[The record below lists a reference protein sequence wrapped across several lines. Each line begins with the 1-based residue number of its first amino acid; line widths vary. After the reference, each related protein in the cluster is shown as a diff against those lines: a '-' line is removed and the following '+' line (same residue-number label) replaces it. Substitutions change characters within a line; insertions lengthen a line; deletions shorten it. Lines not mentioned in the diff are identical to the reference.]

1 MRVSGG
7 RNASERTI
15 APPSATL
22 RPQASRHSPS
32 AMGGCMR
39 TRTNPLFLQVKTL
52 PINVTCDIV
61 EGLEQILTIVCKLS
75 PTPEHVAQIEA
86 TLKAFADG
94 CNYANEVVKPQTTSS
109 VTIQNLV
116 YQDLRSMFGLSA
128 NLAVRVCA
136 RVGANRKTA
145 KAKKKTV
152 ESFDPTSIDYD
163 ARIFDFRQKDNVVS
177 LTLMDGR
184 YHIPLDIGDYQAIHL
199 DGKKPTSAQLCKHR
213 DGNYYIH
220 IHIKTTPPDVT
231 EPVRVIGVD
240 LGRSDIAVTS
250 DGDSWSGEDIKATRD
265 RFARTRASLQSKAT
279 KGTRSTR
286 RRCRKILKRL
296 SGRERRY
303 QTNQNHVI
311 SKTLVTK
318 AKASKSSIALED
330 LTGIRE
336 RTNQQPRSKT
346 ERRRS
351 NSWAFC
357 QLQIFVIYKAIG
369 AGVKVVMVN
378 PRYTSQMCHK
388 CLHIHPVK
396 GQSYRSGKRF
406 KCGHCGFVG
415 DADSNGSMNIAAL
428 GASVNKHEGSILS
441 CNLQEHIRAI
451 TSPRYIVSRQAKQL
465 AVGN

>member
-1 MRVSGG
+1 MLSF
-7 RNASERTI
+7 
-15 APPSATL
+15 
-22 RPQASRHSPS
+22 
-32 AMGGCMR
+32 
-39 TRTNPLFLQVKTL
+39 TNLLFFFAKTL
-52 PINVTCDIV
+52 PCDITCDNID
-61 EGLEQILTIVCKLS
+61 GMEQILTIVCKLS

-163 ARIFDFRQKDNVVS
+163 ARIFDFREKDNVVS
-177 LTLMDGR
+177 LTLMNGR
-184 YHIPLDIGDYQAIHL
+184 YRIPLDIGEYQAVNL
-199 DGKKPTSAQLCKHR
+199 NGKKPTSAQLCKHR
-213 DGNYYIH
+213 DGSYYIH
-220 IHIKTTPPDVT
+220 IQVKTIPPDPT
-231 EPVRVIGVD
+231 DPERVIGVD

-250 DGDSWSGEDIKATRD
+250 DGDSWSGKDIKATRD
-265 RFARTRASLQSKAT
+265 RFSRTRASLQSKAKRALRGKLPPQTSRT

-311 SKTLVTK
+311 SKTIVFK

-351 NSWAFC
+351 NSWAFY
-357 QLQIFVIYKAIG
+357 QLRIFLTYKAIG

-415 DADSNGSMNIAAL
+415 DADSNGSLNIAAL
-428 GASVNKHEGSILS
+428 GVPVNALEGSILS

-451 TSPRYIVSRQAKQL
+451 TSPSGRVTRPVRYIVSRQAKQL
-465 AVGN
+465 AVGS

>member
-1 MRVSGG
+1 
-7 RNASERTI
+7 
-15 APPSATL
+15 
-22 RPQASRHSPS
+22 
-32 AMGGCMR
+32 MGGFMR
-39 TRTNPLFLQVKTL
+39 TRTNSLFFHVKTL
-52 PINVTCDIV
+52 LVDITCDII
-61 EGLEQILTIVCKLS
+61 ERMEQILTIVCKLS
-75 PTPEHVAQIEA
+75 PTTEHVAQIEA
-86 TLKAFADG
+86 TLKAFADA

-152 ESFDPTSIDYD
+152 ESFDATSIDYD

-177 LTLMDGR
+177 LTLMNGR
-184 YHIPLDIGDYQAIHL
+184 YRIPLDIGEYQAVNL
-199 DGKKPTSAQLCKHR
+199 DGKKPTSAQLCKHQ
-213 DGNYYIH
+213 DGSYYIH
-220 IHIKTTPPDVT
+220 IQVKTIPPDTT
-231 EPVRVIGVD
+231 EPERVIGVD

-250 DGDSWSGEDIKATRD
+250 DGDSWSGKDIKATRD
-265 RFARTRASLQSKAT
+265 RFARTRASLQSKAM

-311 SKTLVTK
+311 SKTIVSK

-351 NSWAFC
+351 NSWAFY
-357 QLQIFVIYKAIG
+357 QLRIFLTYKAIG

-428 GASVNKHEGSILS
+428 GVPVNALEGSILS
-441 CNLQEHIRAI
+441 CNLRRTYQGYYKPPLYCEPSGETI
-451 TSPRYIVSRQAKQL
+451 S
-465 AVGN
+465 GG

>member
-1 MRVSGG
+1 MY
-7 RNASERTI
+7 E
-15 APPSATL
+15 
-22 RPQASRHSPS
+22 Q
-32 AMGGCMR
+32 
-39 TRTNPLFLQVKTL
+39 TNKFLAFAKPLL
-52 PINVTCDIV
+52 INITCDIIDAM
-61 EGLEQILTIVCKLS
+61 EQILTIVCKLS

-94 CNYANEVVKPQTTSS
+94 CNYANKVVQPQTTSS

-163 ARIFDFRQKDNVVS
+163 ARIFDFREKDNVVS
-177 LTLMDGR
+177 LTLMNGR
-184 YHIPLDIGDYQAIHL
+184 YRIPLDIGEYQAVNL
-199 DGKKPTSAQLCKHR
+199 NGKKPTSAQLCKHK
-213 DGNYYIH
+213 DGSYYIH
-220 IHIKTTPPDVT
+220 IQVKTTPPDVI

-250 DGDSWSGEDIKATRD
+250 DGDSWSGKDIKATRD
-265 RFARTRASLQSKAT
+265 RFSRTRASLQSKAT

-311 SKTLVTK
+311 SKTIVSK
-318 AKASKSSIALED
+318 ALTSKSSIALED

-351 NSWAFC
+351 NSWAFY
-357 QLQIFVIYKAIG
+357 QLRIFLTYKAIG

-388 CLHIHPVK
+388 CLHIHPIK

-428 GASVNKHEGSILS
+428 GVPVNALEGSILS

-465 AVGN
+465 AVGS

>member
-1 MRVSGG
+1 
-7 RNASERTI
+7 
-15 APPSATL
+15 
-22 RPQASRHSPS
+22 
-32 AMGGCMR
+32 MR
-39 TRTNPLFLQVKTL
+39 TRTNSLFFSAKPLSFN
-52 PINVTCDIV
+52 ITCDIIDDM
-61 EGLEQILTIVCKLS
+61 EQILTIVCKLS

-94 CNYANEVVKPQTTSS
+94 CNYANEVVQPQTTSS

-163 ARIFDFRQKDNVVS
+163 ARIFDFREKDNVVS
-177 LTLMDGR
+177 LTLMNGR
-184 YHIPLDIGDYQAIHL
+184 YRIPLDIGEYQTVNL
-199 DGKKPTSAQLCKHR
+199 NGKKPTSAQLCKHR
-213 DGNYYIH
+213 DGSYYIH
-220 IHIKTTPPDVT
+220 IQIKTTPPDVI

-250 DGDSWSGEDIKATRD
+250 DGDSWSGKDIKATRD
-265 RFARTRASLQSKAT
+265 RFSRTRASLQSKAM

-303 QTNQNHVI
+303 QTNQNHII
-311 SKTLVTK
+311 SKTIV
-318 AKASKSSIALED
+318 AKALTSKSSIALED

-351 NSWAFC
+351 NSWAFY
-357 QLQIFVIYKAIG
+357 QLRIFLTYKAIG

-388 CLHIHPVK
+388 CLHVHPVK

-428 GASVNKHEGSILS
+428 GVPVNALEGSILS

-465 AVGN
+465 AVGS